1 MCAVRPRRTENLFRF
16 GSRSNSSSE
25 TAVCRPAQSDGENF
39 ANPGL
44 LGLPRN
50 LVSGNFKT
58 VNELIATISRRE
70 CGAFLES
77 IGAAGIEH
85 DPIFLSP
92 AIEDVATAYKI
103 QSLIL
108 LIAYCFSCGKEARH
122 PSGSCQAE
130 PLKNMSASPD
140 LHLGP
145 AG

>member
-1 MCAVRPRRTENLFRF
+1 
-16 GSRSNSSSE
+16 
-25 TAVCRPAQSDGENF
+25 
-39 ANPGL
+39 
-44 LGLPRN
+44 